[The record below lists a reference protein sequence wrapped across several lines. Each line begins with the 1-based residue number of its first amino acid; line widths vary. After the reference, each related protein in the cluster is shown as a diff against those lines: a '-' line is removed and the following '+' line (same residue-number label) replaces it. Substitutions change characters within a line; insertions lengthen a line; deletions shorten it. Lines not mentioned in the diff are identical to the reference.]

1 MKNKLLF
8 AIGGLFMLVQL
19 AGCTK
24 NPEPEPQPDTT
35 TAQQL
40 SAEETLYTQ
49 AVDEI
54 NRDATRLAFGPS
66 EKISMEQP
74 CGAVFDSTVITAD
87 SIRFYISFN
96 GNNCKGTRHRTGR
109 MIIHRRKASPWI
121 KPGTTIVTELIDY
134 QLTNLL
140 NNKKIVL
147 NGKAKIQ
154 NVSGGN
160 IAWLGSSYEQVIH
173 RNEGRFIVTFANGDQ
188 RIRQHARQ
196 TVHTL
201 QDGNLITTIEGY
213 GNADGY
219 QNLSSWGEMPG
230 GKQFYNQTLSPVVIS
245 SACSDG
251 PVSGILSQTVV
262 PGGVSSTITYG
273 FDSNNQPAATGS
285 CPTRYKLEWQLGTK
299 SGVLFLPVN

>member
-1 MKNKLLF
+1 MKNKLL
-8 AIGGLFMLVQL
+8 ITTGSLFMLVLL
-19 AGCTK
+19 AGCNK

-66 EKISMEQP
+66 GKISMEQP
-74 CGAVFDSTVITAD
+74 CGAVFDSTIITTD

-96 GNNCKGTRHRTGR
+96 GNNCNGTRYRTGR

-121 KPGTTIVTELIDY
+121 KPGTTIITELVDY

-140 NNKKIVL
+140 NNKKIIL
-147 NGKAKIQ
+147 NGKVKIQ

-160 IAWLGSSYEQVIH
+160 IAWLGSTYEQVIH
-173 RNEGRFIVTFANGDQ
+173 RNEGRFKVSFANGYQ
-188 RIRQHARQ
+188 RLRQHARQ

-213 GNADGY
+213 GSADGY
-219 QNLSSWGEMPG
+219 EHLSSWGELPS
-230 GKQFYNQTLSPVVIS
+230 GKQFYNQTLSPLVIS
-245 SACSDG
+245 SSCSDG
-251 PVSGILSQTVV
+251 PVSGTLSQSIV
-262 PGGVSSTITYG
+262 PGGIASTITYG
-273 FDSNNQPAATGS
+273 FDKNNQPAASGD
-285 CPTRYKLEWQLGTK
+285 CPTRYKLEWQLGNK